1 MPQAECSWC
10 RAGLQW
16 QKQSDVG
23 AKLRREDGFGRS
35 GASLPAATAV
45 RSRALRGFRPARGK
59 SLASP
64 GIRRSRLGGP
74 AFRQNFLAMS
84 HSSPATV
91 PCVMKIAGTGSY
103 LPERVLSNADLERM
117 VATTDEWIVS
127 RTGIKERRIAAAGE
141 ATSDMA
147 TKAARRAMEAAG
159 ITAKDI
165 DLIIVATISPDTFF
179 PSTACYV
186 QKNLEAV
193 RAVAFDVSAA
203 CAGFLYA
210 MQIARHFIN
219 SGSRVTALIIGAEKL
234 SSLVNWTDRNTC
246 VLFGDG
252 AGAAILTRKDPGDGD
267 PSGLLSSIMASD
279 GRLTDIL
286 SVPGGGSAIPIT
298 PENADQRLN
307 TIHMQGREVFKAAVK
322 HTLEA
327 CEDAI
332 ARAGLTPADIA
343 MIIPHQANARIV
355 DAIRQR
361 LGIPPER
368 TFLNLHKYGNTSSA
382 AIAIALDEAVRSHA
396 IKKGDNILLVAFGAG
411 FAWAAS
417 VIRW

>member
-1 MPQAECSWC
+1 
-10 RAGLQW
+10 
-16 QKQSDVG
+16 
-23 AKLRREDGFGRS
+23 
-35 GASLPAATAV
+35 
-45 RSRALRGFRPARGK
+45 
-59 SLASP
+59 
-64 GIRRSRLGGP
+64 
-74 AFRQNFLAMS
+74 MS

-103 LPERVLSNADLERM
+103 VPERVLSNADLEKI
-117 VATTDEWIVS
+117 VDTSDEWITS
-127 RTGIKERRIAAAGE
+127 RTGIKERRIAAPNE

-147 TKAARRAMEAAG
+147 TKAAQRAIEAAG
-159 ITAKDI
+159 ISATDI
-165 DLIIVATISPDTFF
+165 DLIIVATITPDTFF
-179 PSTACYV
+179 PSTACHV
-186 QKNLEAV
+186 QRNLGAV
-193 RAVAFDVSAA
+193 KAVAFDVSAA

-219 SGSRVTALIIGAEKL
+219 SGNRLTALIIGADKL
-234 SSLVNWTDRNTC
+234 SGIINWQDRNTC

-252 AGAAILTRKDPGDGD
+252 AGAAILTRKDPDDTD
-267 PSGLLSSIMASD
+267 PSGVLSSIMASD

-307 TIHMQGREVFKAAVK
+307 TIHMQGKEVFKAAVR

-327 CEDAI
+327 CESAI
-332 ARAGLTPADIA
+332 ERAGLTAEDIA
-343 MIIPHQANARIV
+343 LIIPHQANIRIV

-361 LGIPPER
+361 LGLPPER
-368 TFLNLHKYGNTSSA
+368 AFLNLHKYGNTSGA
-382 AIAIALDEAVRSHA
+382 AIAIALDEAVRSGA
-396 IKKGDNILLVAFGAG
+396 IKKGDNVLLVAFGAG